1 MTTVTINTA
10 SGTPPFNVWCAN
22 DCNPNTSSL
31 YVDSVNGFPYTFT
44 VPAPYQN
51 VPFCVK
57 LIDADNCTVCECFG
71 FGPTP
76 TPTVTSSVTPTNTN
90 TPTPTPTVTP
100 SGPCPTPTY
109 FYGSFTGNG
118 FTESA
123 TYTLSTTLHNGR
135 AQWVSPNNG
144 TIRWS
149 GFAWEV
155 SGWNLAGVSFINS
168 NFLTIDS
175 PDLINWT
182 YNGCGI
188 GFTCAVSFTTS
199 GCGYPTPTPTPT
211 ATSTPTVTPTITDT
225 PSTTPTNTPTI
236 TQTVTPSNT
245 AGVSATP
252 TPTNTLTPTVTAEVT
267 PTITSTITATPTQ
280 TPESTPGTTPTNTP
294 TVTAEVTSTPTETP
308 TNTPTQTPE
317 STPGVTPTNTPTVTA
332 EVTSTP
338 TETPTQTPESTP
350 GVTPTNTPTVTS
362 EVTSTPTVTP
372 TNTPTVTA
380 EVTTTPTETPT
391 NTPTRTP
398 KETLTPTPT
407 PESTPNPTD
416 TPTSTPEVTPTNTQ
430 TQTPE
435 VTSTP
440 TDTPAVTPTNTP
452 TNSVSVE
459 YFKSMTLCCD
469 STDSP
474 ITGVLGLPAGQYNP
488 GDFIIVNGDAY
499 TLGDT
504 TTDVGPIY
512 TASGPYG
519 SCNEALAIA
528 TNKCRYDLVNCCD
541 AGDGLTPYPPAAIEV
556 SQILATGTVLWA
568 NGLYP
573 GDNTVTTCMQ
583 ITPYSGNYSVN
594 NSYLSIF
601 TNTDT
606 SCSVGR
612 CLRCVYIGQ
621 LCDVEPAVYVRWVIE
636 PGANTISIGDTYY
649 DSGLAAQ
656 PWNTSNTS
664 CLTIVNP
671 STPQNYNY
679 NSAAGGFTYSQ
690 VTDCNNEQC

>member
-22 DCNPNTSSL
+22 DCNPNASSL

-57 LIDADNCTVCECFG
+57 LIDADECTVCECFG

-211 ATSTPTVTPTITDT
+211 STSTPTVTPTITDT

-332 EVTSTP
+332 EVTL
-338 TETPTQTPESTP
+338 TPTQTPESTP
-350 GVTPTNTPTVTS
+350 D
-362 EVTSTPTVTP
+362 VTP

-380 EVTTTPTETPT
+380 EITRTPTETPT

-398 KETLTPTPT
+398 KQTLTPTPT

-416 TPTSTPEVTPTNTQ
+416 TPTNTPEVTPTNTQ

-440 TDTPAVTPTNTP
+440 TDTPAVTPTSTQTPTP
-452 TNSVSVE
+452 TNAAISTYIACAADATPSTGDLMVAPTSFNTTVTDADFVEFEFTITNVQSQTFTITECYKKIDYDESQSILNPTVSAINSDCSNGTKCEVVHVLAEGCTGGKNIIVQMGTAYAATLVSGDTLSAARLAGIASVATPIIQTQGTNTCYTLGGKTSVITT
-459 YFKSMTLCCD
+459 SQNNN
-469 STDSP
+469 STGVDWTDTSNRTAVVTNCSDNYCGCKTGFTVLNSSSSP
-474 ITGVLGLPAGQYNP
+474 ITLNAKVCA
-488 GDFIIVNGDAY
+488 
-499 TLGDT
+499 GDT
-504 TTDVGPIY
+504 I
-512 TASGPYG
+512 
-519 SCNEALAIA
+519 
-528 TNKCRYDLVNCCD
+528 
-541 AGDGLTPYPPAAIEV
+541 
-556 SQILATGTVLWA
+556 Q
-568 NGLYP
+568 
-573 GDNTVTTCMQ
+573 
-583 ITPYSGNYSVN
+583 
-594 NSYLSIF
+594 
-601 TNTDT
+601 
-606 SCSVGR
+606 
-612 CLRCVYIGQ
+612 
-621 LCDVEPAVYVRWVIE
+621 
-636 PGANTISIGDTYY
+636 
-649 DSGLAAQ
+649 
-656 PWNTSNTS
+656 
-664 CLTIVNP
+664 LTIPGSGELTVNDCINMNAFWVAVLSSG
-671 STPQNYNY
+671 STSFITIGPGTYN
-679 NSAAGGFTYSQ
+679 
-690 VTDCNNEQC
+690 DC